1 MSQSVQQA
9 EAALAAANKAYIDE
23 LERDAARGEG
33 SGAQEARREETQ
45 RELREQVDLC
55 ERVLEGARRRA
66 HG

>member
-33 SGAQEARREETQ
+33 SISRETRREETQ
-45 RELREQVDLC
+45 RRLSAEVDRC
-55 ERVLEGARRRA
+55 ERALEAVRR
-66 HG
+66 GESD

>member
-33 SGAQEARREETQ
+33 SFNQETRREKTQRRLSAEVDRCERALEVARRGES
-45 RELREQVDLC
+45 D
-55 ERVLEGARRRA
+55 
-66 HG
+66 